1 MDDYVRGRMIHVLS
15 SIYSF
20 ISAMIVAIPA
30 LLKKEAIVLIA
41 LMLLDG
47 AAISYIKE
55 HAGHV
60 QVDEYHPHG

>member
-1 MDDYVRGRMIHVLS
+1 MDEYVRGGMKHVLS
-15 SIYSF
+15 SICSF

-55 HAGHV
+55 HVGPCS
-60 QVDEYHPHG
+60 DG

>member
-30 LLKKEAIVLIA
+30 LLKKEAIFLIA

-47 AAISYIKE
+47 AAISYIKSM
-55 HAGHV
+55 HV

>member
-1 MDDYVRGRMIHVLS
+1 MM
-15 SIYSF
+15 
-20 ISAMIVAIPA
+20 VAIPA

-55 HAGHV
+55 HARHV
-60 QVDEYHPHG
+60 QMDEYHPRG